1 MRCLQTNVGR
11 LQTILGNVK
20 GLVLT
25 LLRHYGQVRGR
36 TAKWMQAFTKFDC
49 MESGELLPI
58 AKFHKQEDELETL
71 YDKWLYVLKN
81 LYRLENRPK
90 VLRDKVFDRLFK
102 EAEIAAFSPEELRE
116 YEDSLKAYRDIK
128 NSIDTARREGHA
140 EGRAEGLAEGEK
152 NKSVA
157 IARKMKAKGFSA
169 SEISEMIG
177 LTEAEIEAL

>member
-49 MESGELLPI
+49 MESGEVLPI

-90 VLRDKVFDRLFK
+90 VSSTYCFYSTN
-102 EAEIAAFSPEELRE
+102 E
-116 YEDSLKAYRDIK
+116 
-128 NSIDTARREGHA
+128 
-140 EGRAEGLAEGEK
+140 
-152 NKSVA
+152 
-157 IARKMKAKGFSA
+157 
-169 SEISEMIG
+169 EISIRLPSG
-177 LTEAEIEAL
+177 SAT